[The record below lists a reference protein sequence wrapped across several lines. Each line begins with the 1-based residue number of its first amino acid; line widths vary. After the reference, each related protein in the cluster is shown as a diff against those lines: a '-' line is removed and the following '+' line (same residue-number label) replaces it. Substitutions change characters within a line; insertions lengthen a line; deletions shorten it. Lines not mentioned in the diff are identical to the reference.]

1 MFNLH
6 VSFSL
11 FLFVR
16 APVFLYFCS
25 MRTIQLKK
33 RWCGWLVC
41 CLVVVQ
47 VAAQSSFRVRGRV
60 IDRVSRQPVMG
71 AFVSPVSADSLRA
84 VTDTAGVFVLSQV
97 PPGICSFR
105 VRAAGYV
112 PQETPDYIV
121 SAVTPEVNVEL
132 EEDVKSLQTLT
143 VRPRLYGKT
152 AEAPVSVQVI
162 GLREIEKS
170 PGANRDISRIVR
182 GYPGVAFS
190 PVGYRNDLIVRGGG
204 PSENRFY
211 MDGIEIPNI
220 NHFATQGATGGPV
233 SIVNAD
239 LVREIKFYTGAF
251 PADRAGAMSSV
262 LDFRLRD
269 GSSESQ
275 SFKATL
281 GASEAALSGSGHI
294 GEKTTYLFS
303 LRQSYLQLLFKMIGL
318 PFLPNYIDGQFKV
331 KTRLTP
337 YDELTVMALAGV
349 DRMELNTDLAGE
361 DESSDYI
368 LSYLPKIEQETF
380 TVGASYRHYAGRHV
394 QTYVL
399 SHNYLND
406 KNLKYR
412 GNDDSSEDNL
422 MLRLRSTEQKTTFRA
437 ENMTS
442 LSGGWTLKENLEL
455 NYMDY
460 ADRERRLLSVGDWSV
475 YRTHLGIVAYGA
487 SFSAAYTAPEE
498 RWSAS
503 VGLRADG
510 NSYSSRMSRPWEQLS
525 PRASFRYAFSPHW
538 SAAASA
544 GWYHQLPPY
553 TALGYKDVSGRLANK
568 ALRYMNVAQ
577 TALGGEWRAND
588 RWAVSAEGFYK
599 SYYRVPLS
607 LADGVPLTCKGTDY
621 GVVGNEALVST
632 AQGRAYG
639 VEALVRWTLP
649 DRLNLTGSFTW
660 YRSEYRADRHS
671 AYVPSAWDNRWILN
685 MSGTYD
691 FPHRWSL
698 GLRLSCI
705 GGAPYTPYDEAA
717 SSYVSYWDAHGK
729 SAYDYSRYNAERLPG
744 YAQLDVRVDK
754 EFFFRHWRL
763 GLYLDLQN
771 VTVSKLRQPDVFMS
785 TGIVANPEVPLAE
798 QRYVMR
804 RIEQVSGTLLPTLG
818 VTVEF

>member
-1 MFNLH
+1 MRKGI
-6 VSFSL
+6 SL
-11 FLFVR
+11 CLLLGLCVIR
-16 APVFLYFCS
+16 SVAQTVFAVHG
-25 MRTIQLKK
+25 K
-33 RWCGWLVC
+33 
-41 CLVVVQ
+41 
-47 VAAQSSFRVRGRV
+47 V
-60 IDRVSRQPVMG
+60 IDRLSRQPVIG
-71 AFVSPVSADSLRA
+71 ALVCPVGMDSLRV
-84 VTDTAGVFVLSQV
+84 VTDTMGVFCLQEV
-97 PPGICSFR
+97 PPGIFAFR
-105 VRAAGYV
+105 VTAAGYV
-112 PQETPDYIV
+112 PQETPDYMV
-121 SAVTPEVNVEL
+121 SAATPEVNVEL
-132 EEDVKSLQTLT
+132 EEDVKSLGTLT
-143 VRPRLYGKT
+143 VRPKFYGKT
-152 AEAPVSVQVI
+152 AESPVSVQVI

-190 PVGYRNDLIVRGGG
+190 PIGYRNDLIVRGGG

-251 PADRAGAMSSV
+251 PAERAGAMSSV
-262 LDFRLRD
+262 LDFRLRE
-269 GSSESQ
+269 GHAERQ

-281 GASEAALSGSGHI
+281 GASEAALSGSGHF

-303 LRQSYLQLLFKMIGL
+303 IRQSYLQLLFKMIGL
-318 PFLPNYIDGQFKV
+318 PFLPNYIDGQFKL

-337 YDELTVMALAGV
+337 YDELTVMGLAGI
-349 DRMELNTDLAGE
+349 DRMELNTDLEGE

-368 LSYLPKIEQETF
+368 LSYLPQIEQETF
-380 TVGASYRHYAGRHV
+380 TVGATYRHYAGRHV

-412 GNDDSSEDNL
+412 GNDDSSDDNL
-422 MLRLRSTEQKTTFRA
+422 MLRLRSTEQKTTFRV
-437 ENMTS
+437 ENTTT
-442 LSGGWTLKENLEL
+442 LSRGWTLKESVEA

-460 ADRERRLLSVGDWSV
+460 ADNERRLLALGDWAA
-475 YRTHLGIVAYGA
+475 YRTHLGLVSYGA
-487 SFSAAYTAPEE
+487 SFSAAYTAAEE
-498 RWSAS
+498 RWSAA

-510 NSYSSRMSRPWEQLS
+510 NNYSARMSRPWEQLS
-525 PRASFRYAFSPHW
+525 PRASFRYVFSPHW
-538 SAAASA
+538 SVAAST

-553 TALGYKDVSGRLANK
+553 TALGYKDVEGRLVNRD
-568 ALRYMNVAQ
+568 LRYMNVVQ
-577 TALGGEWRAND
+577 TALGGEWKANE
-588 RWAVSAEGFYK
+588 RWALSVEGFHK
-599 SYYRVPLS
+599 SYRRVPLS
-607 LADGVPLTCKGTDY
+607 LVDGVPLTCKGTDY
-621 GVVGNEALVST
+621 GVVGNEALVSS

-660 YRSEYRADRHS
+660 YRSEYRADRHAS
-671 AYVPSAWDNRWILN
+671 YVPSAWDNRVILN

-705 GGAPYTPYDEAA
+705 GGSPYTPYDEAA
-717 SSYVSYWDAHGK
+717 SSYVVYWDANGK

-754 EFFFRHWRL
+754 EFFFRRWRL

-771 VTVSKLRQPDVFMS
+771 VTVSKLRQQDVFMS
-785 TGIVANPEVPLAE
+785 TGRVANPEAPLEE

>member
-1 MFNLH
+1 M
-6 VSFSL
+6 
-11 FLFVR
+11 
-16 APVFLYFCS
+16 
-25 MRTIQLKK
+25 
-33 RWCGWLVC
+33 C
-41 CLVVVQ
+41 CVVVVQ

-318 PFLPNYIDGQFKV
+318 PFLPNYIDGQFKM

-455 NYMDY
+455 NYLDY

-510 NSYSSRMSRPWEQLS
+510 NNYSSRMSRLWEQLS

-544 GWYHQLPPY
+544 GWYYQLPPY

-729 SAYDYSRYNAERLPG
+729 SAYDYSRYNAERLFG

-785 TGIVANPEVPLAE
+785 TGVVANPEAPLAE

>member
-1 MFNLH
+1 
-6 VSFSL
+6 
-11 FLFVR
+11 
-16 APVFLYFCS
+16 

-412 GNDDSSEDNL
+412 GNDDSSEGNL

-455 NYMDY
+455 NYLDY

-475 YRTHLGIVAYGA
+475 YRTRLGFVAYGA

-525 PRASFRYAFSPHW
+525 PRASFRYAISPHW

-577 TALGGEWRAND
+577 TALGGEWRVND

-599 SYYRVPLS
+599 SYHRVPLS

-649 DRLNLTGSFTW
+649 ERLNLTGSFTW
-660 YRSEYRADRHS
+660 YRSEYRADRHA

>member
-1 MFNLH
+1 MKIYTFKRILGIGLCICAAGLQAVAQTAFN
-6 VSFSL
+6 
-11 FLFVR
+11 
-16 APVFLYFCS
+16 
-25 MRTIQLKK
+25 
-33 RWCGWLVC
+33 
-41 CLVVVQ
+41 
-47 VAAQSSFRVRGRV
+47 VRGKV
-60 IDRVSRQPVMG
+60 IDRLSRQPVIG
-71 AFVSPVSADSLRA
+71 AIVRPATLDTLRA
-84 VTDTAGVFVLSQV
+84 VTDTAGVFLLKNV
-97 PPGICSFR
+97 PPGIHAFR
-105 VRAAGYV
+105 VTAAGYA
-112 PQETPDYIV
+112 PQETPDYMV
-121 SAVTPEVNVEL
+121 SAATPEVNVEMD
-132 EEDVKSLQTLT
+132 EDIKSLGTLT
-143 VRPRLYGKT
+143 VRPRFYGKT
-152 AEAPVSVQVI
+152 AESPVSVQVI

-262 LDFRLRD
+262 LDFRLRE
-269 GSSESQ
+269 GNSERQ

-281 GASEAALSGSGHI
+281 GASEAALSGSGHV
-294 GEKTTYLFS
+294 GKRTTYLFS
-303 LRQSYLQLLFKMIGL
+303 IRQSYLQLLFKMIGL

-337 YDELTVMALAGV
+337 YDELTVMGLAGI
-349 DRMELNTDLAGE
+349 DRMKLNTDLAGE

-380 TVGASYRHYAGRHV
+380 TVGATYRHYAGRHV

-399 SHNYLND
+399 SHNFLND

-412 GNDDSSEDNL
+412 GNDESSEDNL
-422 MLRLRSTEQKTTFRA
+422 TLRLRSTEQKTTLRA
-437 ENMTS
+437 ENMTT
-442 LSGGWTLKENLEL
+442 LPRGWTLKESAEV
-455 NYMDY
+455 NYIDY
-460 ADRERRLLSVGDWSV
+460 ADNERRLLALGDWSV
-475 YRTHLGIVAYGA
+475 YRTHLGLVSYGA
-487 SFSAAYTAPEE
+487 SVSAAYTAAEE

-510 NSYSSRMSRPWEQLS
+510 NNYSPRMSRPWEQLS
-525 PRASFRYAFSPHW
+525 PRASFRYVFSPHW

-553 TALGYKDVSGRLANK
+553 TALGYKENDGMLANK
-568 ALRYMNVAQ
+568 DLRYMNVAQ
-577 TALGGEWRAND
+577 AAAGGEWRAND
-588 RWAVSAEGFYK
+588 HWALSVEGFYK
-599 SYYRVPLS
+599 SYRRVPLS

-639 VEALVRWTLP
+639 VEALMRWTLP
-649 DRLNLTGSFTW
+649 ERLNLTGSFTW
-660 YRSEYRADRHS
+660 YRSEYRADRH
-671 AYVPSAWDNRWILN
+671 APYVPSAWDNRFILN

-691 FPHRWSL
+691 LPRRWSV

-705 GGAPYTPYDEAA
+705 GGSPYTPYDETA
-717 SSYVSYWDAHGK
+717 SSYKTYWDAHGR
-729 SAYDYSRYNAERLPG
+729 SAYDYNRYNACRLPG

-754 EFFFRHWRL
+754 EFYFKNWRL
-763 GLYLDLQN
+763 GLYIDLQN
-771 VTVSKLRQPDVFMS
+771 VTVSKLRQQDVFMS
-785 TGIVANPEVPLAE
+785 TGIVENPEAPLSE
-798 QRYVMR
+798 QRYKMR
-804 RIEQVSGTLLPTLG
+804 RIEQVSGTLLPTIGL
-818 VTVEF
+818 TVEL

>member
-1 MFNLH
+1 MEM
-6 VSFSL
+6 
-11 FLFVR
+11 
-16 APVFLYFCS
+16 
-25 MRTIQLKK
+25 MRMKK
-33 RWCGWLVC
+33 FFCGWLLC
-41 CLVVVQ
+41 SLLVVQAV
-47 VAAQSSFRVRGRV
+47 AQSSFRVTGKV
-60 IDRVSRQPVMG
+60 IDRTSRQPVVG
-71 AFVSPVSADSLRA
+71 AFVSPASIDTVRA
-84 VTDTAGVFVLSQV
+84 VTDTAGVFVLPHV
-97 PPGICSFR
+97 PPGIFSFR
-105 VRAAGYV
+105 VTAAGYV

-132 EEDVKSLQTLT
+132 EEDIKSLHTLT
-143 VRPRLYGKT
+143 VRPKSYGKT

-170 PGANRDISRIVR
+170 PGANREISRIVR

-239 LVREIKFYTGAF
+239 LVREIKFYTGSF

-262 LDFRLRD
+262 LDFRLRE
-269 GSSESQ
+269 GSSERQ
-275 SFKATL
+275 TFKATL

-303 LRQSYLQLLFKMIGL
+303 LRQSHLQLLFKMIGL

-361 DESSDYI
+361 DEGSDYI

-380 TVGASYRHYAGRHV
+380 TVGVSYRHYAGRHV

-412 GNDDSSEDNL
+412 NNDESTEENL
-422 MLRLRSTEQKTTFRA
+422 TLRLRSTEQKTTFRA
-437 ENMTS
+437 ENMTT
-442 LSGGWTLKENLEL
+442 LPGGWTLKEGAEL

-460 ADRERRLLSVGDWSV
+460 TDHERRLLSVGDWSV
-475 YRTHLGIVAYGA
+475 YRTHLGLVAYGA

-503 VGLRADG
+503 VGVRADG
-510 NSYSSRMSRPWEQLS
+510 NTYSSHMSRPWEQLS
-525 PRASFRYAFSPHW
+525 PRASFRYVFSPHW
-538 SAAASA
+538 STAASA
-544 GWYHQLPPY
+544 GWYHQLLPY
-553 TALGYKDVSGRLANK
+553 TALGYKDATDRLVNRD
-568 ALRYMNVAQ
+568 LRYMNVAQ
-577 TALGGEWRAND
+577 AAWGGEWKAND
-588 RWAVSAEGFYK
+588 RWAVSVEGFYK
-599 SYYRVPLS
+599 SYHRVPLS

-639 VEALVRWTLP
+639 VEALMRWTLP
-649 DRLNLTGSFTW
+649 DRLNLTSSFTW
-660 YRSEYRADRHS
+660 YRSEYRADRHA
-671 AYVPSAWDNRWILN
+671 AYVPSAWDNRVILN

-691 FPHRWSL
+691 FPHRWSV

-705 GGAPYTPYDEAA
+705 GGSPYTPYDEVA
-717 SSYVSYWDAHGK
+717 SSYVTYWDANGK

-754 EFFFRHWRL
+754 EFFFKRWRL

-785 TGIVANPEVPLAE
+785 TGVVSNPEAPLE
-798 QRYVMR
+798 DQRYVMR
-804 RIEQVSGTLLPTLG
+804 RVEQISGTLLPTLG